1 MLVQY
6 VVLRADLWK
15 DMGWPL
21 GSIVAQACHAATAA
35 LWDSR
40 EDPSSQQ
47 YCSPAQLDHMHK
59 VTMHTQLLWAKTSRE
74 GDLPCMLLCCA
85 GYMAAGGSLNPKGI
99 EAYQC

>member
-15 DMGWPL
+15 DMDWPL

-40 EDPSSQQ
+40 EEASSQQ

-59 VTMHTQLLWAKTSRE
+59 VKHTCCSQKW
-74 GDLPCMLLCCA
+74 DLPCEALCCA
-85 GYMAAGGSLNPKGI
+85 EQMTALVAA
-99 EAYQC
+99 